1 MTGNVW
7 QRPDQRTMDWANLSQ
22 EQGSYEICQLKTFDW
37 LDALTPSLQLVYEVT
52 CLSTV
57 DSMKTQQFLNYFT
70 RLGISIDH
78 LLNYYTRPGSSIN
91 MDMQNGMLFTPKVA
105 KKSTSHLLQIL

>member
-22 EQGSYEICQLKTFDW
+22 EQGSHEICQLKTFDW

-52 CLSTV
+52 SLSTIG
-57 DSMKTQQFLNYFT
+57 SIKTPQF
-70 RLGISIDH
+70 
-78 LLNYYTRPGSSIN
+78 
-91 MDMQNGMLFTPKVA
+91 
-105 KKSTSHLLQIL
+105 